1 LLRTES
7 HYSSIRLRP
16 DTNICLSVRN
26 PLSDYEIR
34 ERVAFNLQET
44 VLQDEGSREP
54 PLHFSLSWDGAKKH
68 STIVVLDDAATK
80 TALKKAKKK
89 KLPGGE
95 FSYLTYTSEH
105 SGMPIPILALECRGL
120 EPYAFHC
127 LGSDQFIVE
136 SMGGVKFESDI
147 DFSDGDWAEYD
158 EQNDASVSVEKFVV
172 KIECL

>member
-1 LLRTES
+1 
-7 HYSSIRLRP
+7 
-16 DTNICLSVRN
+16 
-26 PLSDYEIR
+26 LSDYEIR

-54 PLHFSLSWDGAKKH
+54 PHHFSLSWDGAKKH

-105 SGMPIPILALECRGL
+105 SGMPIPILALDVDKPPEIVF
-120 EPYAFHC
+120 YA
-127 LGSDQFIVE
+127 
-136 SMGGVKFESDI
+136 
-147 DFSDGDWAEYD
+147 
-158 EQNDASVSVEKFVV
+158 NDTPDTLRMSSRYA
-172 KIECL
+172 